1 MSCRLHS
8 TNDWVKPTALLG
20 LVGGWTCNSSLSW
33 SNIIAGAVVVS
44 QRSSTLRCFCDGYM
58 RHVKLA
64 KIDFTVED
72 AEDLHKDAKAYVKSV
87 LKLKKEQEEQDDE

>member
-1 MSCRLHS
+1 MTKNRKQTEAELIFC
-8 TNDWVKPTALLG
+8 
-20 LVGGWTCNSSLSW
+20 
-33 SNIIAGAVVVS
+33 
-44 QRSSTLRCFCDGYM
+44 CFCDGYM

-87 LKLKKEQEEQDDE
+87 LKLKKEQEEQEDD